1 MPDVTFTAFSI
12 GVSMARSAVRTGMAL
27 GCVLGAM
34 PTLAAAATLDGANL
48 SAWWGLP
55 FAGVLLSIALFPL
68 LAPHVWHA
76 HYGKIAGAWAVLLS
90 LIHI

>member
-1 MPDVTFTAFSI
+1 
-12 GVSMARSAVRTGMAL
+12 MARSAVRTGMAL

-55 FAGVLLSIALFPL
+55 FAGVLP
-68 LAPHVWHA
+68 
-76 HYGKIAGAWAVLLS
+76 
-90 LIHI
+90 